1 MAALSARQ
9 NVFSGTSWEDAV
21 GYSWAV
27 RIGNRIV
34 VSGTT
39 AVDAGGKVAS
49 PGDAGGQIRS
59 IIDKIETGLA
69 ACGGSLSDVV
79 RTRIFLTDIDNWV
92 PVGAAHQ
99 EAFGEIRPAATMVE
113 VSRLI
118 DPDLL
123 VEIEVDAEL
132 TA

>member
-1 MAALSARQ
+1 MSSSSARQ

-21 GYSWAV
+21 GYSRAV

-49 PGDAGGQIRS
+49 PGDAGGQTRF

-79 RTRIFLTDIDNWV
+79 RTRI
-92 PVGAAHQ
+92 
-99 EAFGEIRPAATMVE
+99 RPAATMVE

-123 VEIEVDAEL
+123 VEIDVDAEL